1 MLAQQRLAQGYAVKF
16 RDIGAD
22 CQTVDGGRR
31 DDRQIAHAGQRKL
44 QRARNGRRGQRQH
57 MDVGPQL
64 FQPFF
69 VRHAKVLLFVD
80 DQKAKVLKP
89 DPLRQKRM
97 GAHDDIHRPCPHHL
111 TRQVG
116 LFGADKTAER
126 PDRNRKTPEAFS
138 KAAVML
144 AGQKRGRADHRHLHT
159 RQGSDKGRAD
169 RNLGFAKA
177 DIADD
182 QTVHRAALFKVCH
195 NVRDGRQ
202 LIIGL
207 LIGEA
212 GGKRL
217 P

>member
-1 MLAQQRLAQGYAVKF
+1 M
-16 RDIGAD
+16 
-22 CQTVDGGRR
+22 
-31 DDRQIAHAGQRKL
+31 
-44 QRARNGRRGQRQH
+44 
-57 MDVGPQL
+57 
-64 FQPFF
+64 
-69 VRHAKVLLFVD
+69 RHTKVLLFVD
-80 DQKAKVLKP
+80 DQKAKILEP
-89 DPLRQKRM
+89 HALGQKRM

-126 PDRNRKTPEAFS
+126 PNRNREPPEAFS

-144 AGQKRGRADHRHLHT
+144 AGKQRGRADHRHLHT
-159 RQGSDKGRAD
+159 RQGCHKGRAH

-177 DIADD
+177 NIADD

-195 NVRDGRQ
+195 HIRDGRQ
-202 LIIGL
+202 LIISL